1 MALLLCFCI
10 AKAQRTGI
18 HLSVERA
25 RLMYECAVVMYP
37 HPKLPGERR
46 RPRLWASSWER
57 F

>member
-18 HLSVERA
+18 HLSGERA
-25 RLMYECAVVMYP
+25 YLMYEGAVVMYP
-37 HPKLPGERR
+37 PPELPGERR
-46 RPRLWASSWER
+46 RPRFWASSWES